1 MKKNVVTILLVIA
14 TLLTLFVGRL
24 VVYNRVKE
32 RTGYLQGDGTAH
44 ITERVMEID
53 LRGNVTN
60 VISEKEYTIQNV
72 SLERWITGDL
82 YSY

>member
-1 MKKNVVTILLVIA
+1 MKRNAITILLVIA

-24 VVYNRVKE
+24 AVYNRIIE

-60 VISEKEYTIQNV
+60 VISEKEFTVQNV
-72 SLERWITGDL
+72 SLERWITDDL

>member
-24 VVYNRVKE
+24 AITNRVKE

-53 LRGNVTN
+53 LRGNVIS
-60 VISEKEYTIQNV
+60 VVSEKEYTIQSV

>member
-24 VVYNRVKE
+24 AVYNRVKE
-32 RTGYLQGDGTAH
+32 RTGYLQDGTAH
-44 ITERVMEID
+44 ITERVMKVD
-53 LRGNVTN
+53 LIGNVTS
-60 VISEKEYTIQNV
+60 VVSEKEFTVKNV
-72 SLERWITGDL
+72 SLSRWLTDDL